1 MISSSWNLVIV
12 VIPFPSADDNNN
24 NNTGNLTFA
33 HFFPIWYFA
42 IKLDTIIAWITRIL
56 ERKLSKLKNTPNILE
71 QLKARREH
79 CIENLLVGNIDCTY
93 NNAEDNQLNEDLESN
108 RRRDLLRYIQ
118 PEQPINLGEL
128 VTIINHDQLEQDRK
142 ENSSDDE
149 ATK

>member
-1 MISSSWNLVIV
+1 M
-12 VIPFPSADDNNN
+12 
-24 NNTGNLTFA
+24 
-33 HFFPIWYFA
+33 
-42 IKLDTIIAWITRIL
+42 
-56 ERKLSKLKNTPNILE
+56 E

-93 NNAEDNQLNEDLESN
+93 NNADDNHLNEDLESN

-128 VTIINHDQLEQDRK
+128 VTIIHHDQLEQDRK
-142 ENSSDDE
+142 ENQSSDDE